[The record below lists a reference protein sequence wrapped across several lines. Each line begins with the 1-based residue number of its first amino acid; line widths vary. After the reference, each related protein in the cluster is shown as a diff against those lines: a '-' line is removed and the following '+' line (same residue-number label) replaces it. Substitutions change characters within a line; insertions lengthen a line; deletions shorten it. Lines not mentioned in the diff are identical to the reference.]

1 MTSKPKPPTG
11 LGPAGR
17 KLWNDLAGAFDL
29 EDHEL
34 PMLAAAARQA
44 DDISALEKAIA
55 RDGVTVEGSAGQPRL
70 NGAVSEVRQGRLA
83 LAKILGSVAWPTEDG
98 AALTTTQ
105 RKARDAARARWARHG

>member
-1 MTSKPKPPTG
+1 MTQPKTPTG
-11 LGPAGR
+11 LGKAGR
-17 KLWNDLAGAFDL
+17 KLWQDLSGVFDL

-34 PMLAAAARQA
+34 PMLEAAARQA
-44 DDISALEKAIA
+44 DDIAALEQAIS

-83 LAKILGSVAWPTEDG
+83 LSKILGAIAWPTDERPM
-98 AALTTTQ
+98 TVTQ

>member
-1 MTSKPKPPTG
+1 MTTKPKPPAG

-17 KLWNDLAGAFDL
+17 KLWNDLAGAFTL

-34 PMLAAAARQA
+34 PMLEAAARQA
-44 DDISALEKAIA
+44 DDIAALEKAIA

-83 LAKILGSVAWPTEDG
+83 LAKILGAVAWPTDEKPM
-98 AALTTTQ
+98 TVTQ